1 MNLGF
6 SRALGLASRDCLV
19 QDCLGV
25 RSQKGG
31 IVTSMEKG
39 LVKRPG
45 SVLSWWSKAC
55 ALSWWSKAL
64 ITKLFYLTYYPLN
77 VPGLA
82 ERFNFQVLTDEE
94 REAHKE

>member
-25 RSQKGG
+25 RSQEGG
-31 IVTSMEKG
+31 VVTSMEKG

-45 SVLSWWSKAC
+45 SVLSWWSKV
-55 ALSWWSKAL
+55 L
-64 ITKLFYLTYYPLN
+64 ITKAFFLTYYPLN
-77 VPGLA
+77 IPRLA
-82 ERFNFQVLTDEE
+82 KRCNFQVLTDEE